1 MLIWLV
7 AAALGAMLLF
17 PQTTTG
23 RALRRLLVEAPA
35 AALNRLRRGHLALV
49 ALVGVMLAIAL
60 AMGRE
65 GFIVAGQVPEA
76 IAWFAA
82 FDIATYVDV
91 IALGLI
97 VATAVRLKSAVAF
110 ARAALGVLRRRRSG
124 GMRRIRTALKR
135 RAPPADLEGEPWPAA
150 LAAA

>member
-17 PQTTTG
+17 PETTIG
-23 RALRRLLVEAPA
+23 RGLRRLLVDKPA
-35 AALNRLRRGHLALV
+35 AALNRGRRGHLALV
-49 ALVGVMLAIAL
+49 ALIGVMLAIAF

-76 IAWFAA
+76 VAWFAA

-91 IALGLI
+91 VALALI
-97 VATAVRLKSAVAF
+97 VATAVRLKSAIAF
-110 ARAALGVLRRRRSG
+110 VRAAPALLRRRVTS
-124 GMRRIRTALKR
+124 GMRRLRTARKR
-135 RAPPADLEGEPWPAA
+135 RAPPADSEGEPWPAA
-150 LAAA
+150 LVAA